1 MHHILIEPMVSTPE
15 IPDEDNA
22 TAIMYQVI
30 GELPRAN
37 RDTLA
42 FLMLH
47 LQRFDLIYGLHRF
60 SPRVYHHKYLMYGY
74 PGGSMYIIVSGVLHL
89 LDFTSFTL
97 NHKTANTML

>member
-1 MHHILIEPMVSTPE
+1 MHHILIEPMVSAPE

-60 SPRVYHHKYLMYGY
+60 SPLVWK
-74 PGGSMYIIVSGVLHL
+74 
-89 LDFTSFTL
+89 D
-97 NHKTANTML
+97 